1 MVTTKARTRVTS
13 LSTTSAPPARPR
25 VHPAAL
31 LGLALAA
38 AFLFA
43 TRTEGFRANWGD
55 PWSDGN
61 ALTSGRY
68 FAKDGFAATGMTPVL
83 DVGPLT
89 PDSLRYTHYPPL
101 PDLVNGVQQRVVGS
115 MSIGGFRLLADL
127 LSLLSLVFFYRFVR
141 RFTSTAVAGY
151 AVLLVGTNLLWLQY
165 ADTLHHVPLYTA
177 LGYGALDQVGAWT
190 ERPAR
195 WRLLAILV
203 ATTLCAL
210 ASYDF
215 GLYLPIMTVAAVVW
229 SGRRLRDRGSWPVLA
244 AVGAGLVLGV
254 VVKFALIAWA
264 VGPVHLVRDLL
275 FQFEERAT
283 ARHSSNYTAGLV
295 PVVFAR
301 LWRFFTPL
309 FLVMVVVGP
318 WLAWRRR
325 RTGVEAPIA
334 LRPLGFLAAGV
345 PFCVVFSQLLVEQ
358 FHPTLQ
364 FVPYYAVG
372 FAAIIVAMREHARPA
387 VRRAGLVLAGFLLA
401 WQAREIARFPKV
413 LLAESDLR
421 AVGGHLAQVDDRRF
435 VLSNFLV
442 DGPVRYYWERHLL
455 ALPAMSDAAADGY
468 FRDLFWRFGNRPVR
482 FVAIE
487 GAPEAAYDKLAF
499 ALLAGEKRW
508 AWIASPFANRAKIR
522 KRLTRMTDELMEAI
536 EARGTVEFERGPFR
550 VYRIDPAIGDRG
562 WAMPVLDDVS
572 AIQLGDPQ
580 AVRYKLYGF
589 GPATVGA
596 DGVAA
601 AALIGHEVS
610 DVRFTMQ
617 GLVDVP
623 AGHEARGA
631 VQLHVVGAEAVV
643 DVAVWSAGSGTL
655 RVQLNGVELGEQR
668 LVAGWQHVTYAV
680 TAAAVDVARRV
691 ADAPGAPDIVAL
703 IGGATELRVASISAR
718 LP

>member
-1 MVTTKARTRVTS
+1 MLTTKARTRVSS
-13 LSTTSAPPARPR
+13 LSTTSTPARRAR

-68 FAKDGFAATGMTPVL
+68 FARDGFAATGMTPVL

-101 PDLVNGVQQRVVGS
+101 PDLVNGVQQRVVGT

-141 RFTSTAVAGY
+141 RFTSAAVAGY

-177 LGYGALDQVGAWT
+177 LGYAALDQVGAWT
-190 ERPAR
+190 ERPTR
-195 WRLLAILV
+195 RRLAVILI

-215 GLYLPIMTVAAVVW
+215 GLYLPIMTVAAVGW
-229 SGRRLRDRGSWPVLA
+229 SGRRLRDRESWPVMM
-244 AVGAGLVLGV
+244 AVGAGLILGV

-264 VGPVHLVRDLL
+264 VGPVHLVHDLL

-283 ARHSSNYTAGLV
+283 ARHSTNYTAGLMPIV
-295 PVVFAR
+295 SAR

-309 FLVMVVVGP
+309 FLVLLLAGP

-325 RTGVEAPIA
+325 RTSVDAPVA
-334 LRPLGFLAAGV
+334 LRPLWFLAAGV

-364 FVPYYAVG
+364 FVPFYAVG

-387 VRRAGLVLAGFLLA
+387 LRRGGLVLAAFLLA
-401 WQAREIARFPKV
+401 WQARELVRVPKV
-413 LLAESDLR
+413 VLAESDLR

-442 DGPVRYYWERHLL
+442 DGPVRYYWQRHLMG
-455 ALPAMSDAAADGY
+455 LPAMSEAAADAY
-468 FRDLFWRFGNRPVR
+468 FRDLFWRYGNRPVR
-482 FVAIE
+482 FVAIS
-487 GAPEAAYDKLAF
+487 GAPDVAYDKLVF
-499 ALLAGEKRW
+499 ALLAGQRRW
-508 AWIASPFANRAKIR
+508 SWIASPYANRAKIR
-522 KRLTRMTDELMEAI
+522 RRLGQMNDDLMEAI
-536 EARGTVEFERGPFR
+536 EARGTLEFERGPFR

-562 WAMPVLDDVS
+562 WALPITDDV
-572 AIQLGDPQ
+572 AMVELGDPQ
-580 AVRYKLYGF
+580 AVRYKLYGL
-589 GPATVGA
+589 GPATIGP

-601 AALIGHEVS
+601 AALTGHEVA

-623 AGHEARGA
+623 AGRDPRGA
-631 VQLHVVGAEAVV
+631 VQLHVPGADAVIA
-643 DVAVWSAGSGTL
+643 VAVWSAGEGQL
-655 RVQLNGVELGEQR
+655 RVQVNGVDLGEQR
-668 LVAGWQHVTYAV
+668 LVAGWQQVTYAV
-680 TAAAVDVARRV
+680 TPAAVEAARRV
-691 ADAPGAPDIVAL
+691 VGAPGAPDVVAL
-703 IGGATELRVASISAR
+703 IAGTELRVARVSAAVR
-718 LP
+718 